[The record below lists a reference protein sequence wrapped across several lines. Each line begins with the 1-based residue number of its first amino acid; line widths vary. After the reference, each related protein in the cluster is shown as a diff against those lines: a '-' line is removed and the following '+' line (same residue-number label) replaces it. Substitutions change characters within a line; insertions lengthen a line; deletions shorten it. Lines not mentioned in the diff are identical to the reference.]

1 MNKEKQNEIDN
12 KLKIDFNKLDKKL
25 DIDFTELDK
34 KLNFDFDFKELDFNN
49 KELDKFFPTL

>member
-1 MNKEKQNEIDN
+1 MKPKKQDINKVLD
-12 KLKIDFNKLDKKL
+12 IDFNKLDKKL